1 MNFKELYQLQ
11 KPLKDKYGKPVTGDT
26 PIVDIPEIEFG
37 LNGWRYK
44 DPYEDDEEEEEED
57 EGFNIRK
64 YDKEHGTLNG
74 YTTEELFGCK
84 DNGYLEDGEE
94 IYGFINDSD
103 FDSD

>member
-1 MNFKELYQLQ
+1 MER
-11 KPLKDKYGKPVTGDT
+11 GET

-37 LNGWRYK
+37 LNGWRYN
-44 DPYEDDEEEEEED
+44 DPYEKEEEE

-74 YTTEELFGCK
+74 YTIEELFSCK
-84 DNGYLEDGEE
+84 DNNYIDDDEE

-103 FDSD
+103 SDSDYD